1 MRHTNDPGGLYRVL
15 ALVFAALLA
24 VMFLFEFTKQ
34 LLIPGVSLW
43 QSHGITIVFTSI
55 LAVVLVSFPLRSAYR
70 EQVKA
75 REELRLRQT
84 AEAHLRRSELR
95 YRSFVESVEDSI
107 YTVDRETRYLLM
119 NTRHLERAGLSPQV
133 YTGKKY
139 ADFHSPAEAIHFEK
153 KVGGVLATKLPRE
166 DEYEKSGRYFL
177 RKFYPVID
185 PETNEVVAV
194 TIISSD
200 ITERRNDGK
209 RIEAMNRKLNLLN
222 DITHH
227 DMLNQLSAL
236 HSLLGLTGE
245 QITDPVTRT
254 YLIRGDQVLDTIQA
268 QIAFSRD
275 YQTIGVE
282 SPQWQDLLCIIEQ
295 TRGQLKI
302 GELVIDESCR
312 GLEIYAD
319 TLLEKVFFNLM
330 DNSVR
335 HAKVPPV
342 IRIAAEK
349 RDEHFLLTVRG

>member
-1 MRHTNDPGGLYRVL
+1 
-15 ALVFAALLA
+15 
-24 VMFLFEFTKQ
+24 
-34 LLIPGVSLW
+34 
-43 QSHGITIVFTSI
+43 
-55 LAVVLVSFPLRSAYR
+55 
-70 EQVKA
+70 
-75 REELRLRQT
+75 
-84 AEAHLRRSELR
+84 
-95 YRSFVESVEDSI
+95 
-107 YTVDRETRYLLM
+107 M

-295 TRGQLKI
+295 TRGQT
-302 GELVIDESCR
+302 EDWR
-312 GLEIYAD
+312 A
-319 TLLEKVFFNLM
+319 
-330 DNSVR
+330 
-335 HAKVPPV
+335 
-342 IRIAAEK
+342 
-349 RDEHFLLTVRG
+349 RD